1 MARASAARLPA
12 RRSFVKSSMSAEGFL
27 GRVMASF
34 TTAERVRR
42 GLTPGQRGE
51 PHLAQDPSDT
61 ILNTVLPGLVARIH
75 VLGPATKDVDGRDVR
90 AKQSFVASPGHDAW
104 NFKHTELAL
113 LLRRHCECSE
123 AIHREVKHEAGSLR
137 RFRSSR

>member
-12 RRSFVKSSMSAEGFL
+12 RRSFVKSSMSAGFL

-42 GLTPGQRGE
+42 GLTPGQRGGL
-51 PHLAQDPSDT
+51 HSGQSPSDT
-61 ILNTVLPGLVARIH
+61 ILNTVLPGLVPGIH
-75 VLGPATKDVDGRDVR
+75 VLGPATKDVDGRDVG
-90 AKQSFVASPGHDAW
+90 AKQRFVASPGHDAW

-113 LLRRHCECSE
+113 LLPRHCQRSE
-123 AIHREVKHEAGSLR
+123 AIHREVKHKAGSVR
-137 RFRSSR
+137 CA

>member
-42 GLTPGQRGE
+42 GLTPVQRGE
-51 PHLAQDPSDT
+51 LHSGQNPSDT
-61 ILNTVLPGLVARIH
+61 ILNTVMPGLVPGIH
-75 VLGPATKDVDGRDVR
+75 VLGPATKDVDGRDVGAKQR
-90 AKQSFVASPGHDAW
+90 SVARPAMTRGISNSHYSHPLPRQMASAAKQSIV
-104 NFKHTELAL
+104 
-113 LLRRHCECSE
+113 RRS
-123 AIHREVKHEAGSLR
+123 
-137 RFRSSR
+137 